1 MILKLNEIQKTIIET
16 HMSKILEN
24 ISFLSKEP
32 FYEALTEII
41 ERHVSGTAGFKVC
54 YLQKDGKGKKINKIK
69 ISDLSKEEI
78 CGIEINYISCED
90 EIEETIQIVKE
101 KNETV
106 IFYKKRIENKV
117 QEIKAVNKSVGNNI
131 DINSETISPLFSFV
145 KKESQLCL
153 FKLKNKFGI
162 EFIKGKKAFETKSEM
177 DIMFL
182 LLVSAMI
189 KDKSYFA
196 LDLHKMIMEALKYD
210 FIMPTLIPEG
220 KAGKIKDA
228 KLELECFEKYG
239 SLLEFFEE
247 RTFRKITPKLRKLP
261 IFLIPMLSYI
271 DFYDEDN
278 FVLKWISENTEKF
291 CQIIVRT
298 GIMTFTKFD
307 LALCVSKA
315 GGLACAK
322 LDGIPFGMRAR
333 RINKSQ
339 MILFGLI
346 QGIGKRRI
354 LDIFEMA
361 AEIGCRNV
369 LKRILECK
377 DKEDLRRLHDKF
389 TEKMWE
395 KMTPESIQFNIDKKF
410 SSVIALLKEH
420 ENIEIIDNAKKLFE
434 EGKRMKNCVYSRK
447 RNIETGK
454 CIILSVKY
462 KNEFFTVEISEDLI
476 LNNKFCVS
484 ECRGYRNL
492 TNENSKAVEAMI
504 NRIINPENNLMPI
517 AN

>member
-24 ISFLSKEP
+24 ISFLSEEP
-32 FYEALTEII
+32 FYEALIEII
-41 ERHVSGTAGFKVC
+41 ERHVSGIAGFKIC
-54 YLQKDGKGKKINKIK
+54 YLQKDKKGKRINKIG
-69 ISDLSKEEI
+69 ISDLSQREI
-78 CGIEINYISCED
+78 CGIEMNYISRED
-90 EIEETIQIVKE
+90 EIEEIIQIVKE
-101 KNETV
+101 KSETV
-106 IFYKKRIENKV
+106 IFYKKRIENKA
-117 QEIKAVNKSVGNNI
+117 QEIKAVNKSVGNNV
-131 DINSETISPLFSFV
+131 DVNSEPISPLFSFV
-145 KKESQLCL
+145 KKENQLCL

-162 EFIKGKKAFETKSEM
+162 EFLKGKKVFETKSEM

-196 LDLHKMIMEALKYD
+196 LDLQKMIMEALKYD

-220 KAGKIKDA
+220 KAGEIKET

-239 SLLEFFEE
+239 SLLEFIKKRSFV
-247 RTFRKITPKLRKLP
+247 KITPKLRKLP

-361 AEIGCRNV
+361 SEIGCRNV

-377 DKEDLRRLHDKF
+377 EKEDLQKLHDKF
-389 TEKMWE
+389 TEKMLK
-395 KMTPESIQFNIDKKF
+395 KMTPESTQLNIDKKF

-420 ENIEIIDNAKKLFE
+420 KNIEIIDNAKRLFE
-434 EGKRMKNCVYSRK
+434 EGSRMKNCVYSKR

-462 KNEFFTVEISEDLI
+462 KNEFFTVEISEDLVLI
-476 LNNKFCVS
+476 NKFCIS

-492 TNENSKAVEAMI
+492 INENSKVVEVMI
-504 NRIINPENNLMPI
+504 NRIINPESDFMPI
-517 AN
+517 PN

>member
-1 MILKLNEIQKTIIET
+1 M
-16 HMSKILEN
+16 
-24 ISFLSKEP
+24 
-32 FYEALTEII
+32 
-41 ERHVSGTAGFKVC
+41 
-54 YLQKDGKGKKINKIK
+54 
-69 ISDLSKEEI
+69 
-78 CGIEINYISCED
+78 NYISRED

-145 KKESQLCL
+145 KKENQLCL

-210 FIMPTLIPEG
+210 FIMPLLIPEG
-220 KAGKIKDA
+220 KPGKIKDA

-261 IFLIPMLSYI
+261 VFLVPMLSYI

-278 FVLKWISENTEKF
+278 FALKWISENTEKF
-291 CQIIVRT
+291 CRNIVRT

-307 LALCVSKA
+307 LAICISKA
-315 GGLACAK
+315 EGLACK
-322 LDGIPFGMRAR
+322 KIDEVPFGMRAR
-333 RINKSQ
+333 RITKSQ

-354 LDIFEMA
+354 LDIFEME

-369 LKRILECK
+369 LKRVLECK
-377 DKEDLRRLHDKF
+377 DKEDLQKLHDKF
-389 TEKMWE
+389 TEKMLK
-395 KMTPESIQFNIDKKF
+395 KMTPEDTQLNIDKKF
-410 SSVIALLKEH
+410 NPVITLLKAH
-420 ENIEIIDNAKKLFE
+420 KNIEVIDNAKKLFE
-434 EGKRMKNCVYSRK
+434 EGSRMKNCVYSRRK
-447 RNIETGK
+447 NIESGK

-462 KNEFFTVEISEDLI
+462 SNEFFTVEISEDLI
-476 LNNKFCVS
+476 LINKFCIS
-484 ECRGYRNL
+484 ECRGYRNSV
-492 TNENSKAVEAMI
+492 NENSKTVETMI
-504 NRIINPENNLMPI
+504 NEIINPENSMAI

>member
-1 MILKLNEIQKTIIET
+1 MILKLSEIQKTIIET

-24 ISFLSKEP
+24 INFLSEEP
-32 FYEALTEII
+32 FYEALAEII
-41 ERHVSGTAGFKVC
+41 ERHVSGIAGFKIC
-54 YLQKDGKGKKINKIK
+54 YLQKDEKGKKINRIG
-69 ISDLSKEEI
+69 ISDLSQKEI
-78 CGIEINYISCED
+78 CGIEMNYISRED

-106 IFYKKRIENKV
+106 IFYKKRIENKI
-117 QEIKAVNKSVGNNI
+117 QEIKAVNKSVENNI
-131 DINSETISPLFSFV
+131 DINSETISPLFSFM
-145 KKESQLCL
+145 KKENQLCL
-153 FKLKNKFGI
+153 FKLKNKFGV
-162 EFIKGKKAFETKSEM
+162 EFMKGKKAFETKSEM

-182 LLVSAMI
+182 LLFSAMI
-189 KDKSYFA
+189 KEKSYFA
-196 LDLHKMIMEALKYD
+196 LDLQKMIREALKYD
-210 FIMPTLIPEG
+210 FIVPILIPEG
-220 KAGKIKDA
+220 KAGEIKNA

-239 SLLEFFEE
+239 SLLEFIEKRSFV
-247 RTFRKITPKLRKLP
+247 KITPKLRKLP

-291 CQIIVRT
+291 CQTIIKT
-298 GIMTFTKFD
+298 GIMTFTKFE
-307 LALCVSKA
+307 LAICISRA
-315 GGLACAK
+315 EGLAYEK
-322 LDGIPFGMRAR
+322 ISGVPFGMRAR

-339 MILFGLI
+339 MILFGII
-346 QGIGKRRI
+346 QGIEKRRI

-377 DKEDLRRLHDKF
+377 EKKDLQKLHDKF
-389 TEKMWE
+389 TEKMLK

-410 SSVIALLKEH
+410 SSVITLLKKH
-420 ENIEIIDNAKKLFE
+420 KNIEIIDNAKRLFE
-434 EGKRMKNCVYSRK
+434 EGSRMKNCVYSKR

-462 KNEFFTVEISEDLI
+462 KNEFFTVEISEDLVLI
-476 LNNKFCVS
+476 NKFCVS

-492 TNENSKAVEAMI
+492 SNENSKVVEVMI
-504 NRIINPENNLMPI
+504 NRIINPESNLIPI

>member
-1 MILKLNEIQKTIIET
+1 M
-16 HMSKILEN
+16 
-24 ISFLSKEP
+24 
-32 FYEALTEII
+32 
-41 ERHVSGTAGFKVC
+41 
-54 YLQKDGKGKKINKIK
+54 
-69 ISDLSKEEI
+69 
-78 CGIEINYISCED
+78 
-90 EIEETIQIVKE
+90 
-101 KNETV
+101 
-106 IFYKKRIENKV
+106 
-117 QEIKAVNKSVGNNI
+117 QEIKAVNKSVENNFNV
-131 DINSETISPLFSFV
+131 NSETISPLFSFL
-145 KKESQLCL
+145 KKENQLCL

-210 FIMPTLIPEG
+210 FIMPLLIPEG
-220 KAGKIKDA
+220 KPGKIKDA

-239 SLLEFFEE
+239 SFMEFVEK
-247 RTFRKITPKLRKLP
+247 RCFRKVTPKLRKLP
-261 IFLIPMLSYI
+261 VFLIPMLSYI
-271 DFYDEDN
+271 EFYDEDN
-278 FVLKWISENTEKF
+278 FALKWILENTEKF
-291 CQIIVRT
+291 CQSIVRT

-315 GGLACAK
+315 GGLVCAK

-369 LKRILECK
+369 LKRVLECK
-377 DKEDLRRLHDKF
+377 NKEDLQKLHDKF
-389 TEKMWE
+389 TEKMLK
-395 KMTPESIQFNIDKKF
+395 KMTPEDTQLNIDKKF
-410 SSVIALLKEH
+410 NPVITLLKAH
-420 ENIEIIDNAKKLFE
+420 KNIEVIDNAKRLFE
-434 EGKRMKNCVYSRK
+434 EGSRMKNCVYSRRK
-447 RNIETGK
+447 NIESGK

-462 KNEFFTVEISEDLI
+462 SNELFTVEISEDLI
-476 LNNKFCVS
+476 LINKFCIS
-484 ECRGYRNL
+484 ECRGYRNSV
-492 TNENSKAVEAMI
+492 NENSKTVETMI
-504 NRIINPENNLMPI
+504 NEIINPENSMAI

>member
-41 ERHVSGTAGFKVC
+41 ERHVSGTAGFKIC
-54 YLQKDGKGKKINKIK
+54 YLQKDKKEKRINKIA
-69 ISDLSKEEI
+69 ISDLSQKEI
-78 CGIEINYISCED
+78 CGIEMNYISLED
-90 EIEETIQIVKE
+90 EIEETIQVVKKKE
-101 KNETV
+101 ETV
-106 IFYKKRIENKV
+106 IFYKKQIENKV
-117 QEIKAVNKSVGNNI
+117 QEIKAVNKSVENNFNV
-131 DINSETISPLFSFV
+131 NSETISPLFSFL
-145 KKESQLCL
+145 KKENQLCL

-162 EFIKGKKAFETKSEM
+162 EFLKGKKVFETKSEM

-196 LDLHKMIMEALKYD
+196 LDLQKMIREALKYD
-210 FIMPTLIPEG
+210 FIMPLLIPEG
-220 KAGKIKDA
+220 KPGKIKDA

-307 LALCVSKA
+307 LAICISKA
-315 GGLACAK
+315 EGLAFK
-322 LDGIPFGMRAR
+322 KIDGVPFGMRAR
-333 RINKSQ
+333 RVSKADI
-339 MILFGLI
+339 ILFGIL
-346 QGIGKRRI
+346 QATGKRML

-361 AEIGCRNV
+361 DETGCRNI
-369 LKRILECK
+369 LKRTLECK
-377 DKEDLRRLHDKF
+377 DKEDLRKLHDKF
-389 TEKMWE
+389 TEKIWK
-395 KMTPESIQFNIDKKF
+395 KMTPEDTQLNIDKKF
-410 SSVIALLKEH
+410 NPAIALLKEH
-420 ENIEIIDNAKKLFE
+420 KNIEIIDNAKRLFK
-434 EGKRMKNCVYSRK
+434 EGNRMKNCVYSRK
-447 RNIETGK
+447 KNIESGK

-462 KNEFFTVEISEDLI
+462 RNEFFTVEIEEG
-476 LNNKFCVS
+476 FRVS

-492 TNENSKAVEAMI
+492 TNENSKAVEAI
-504 NRIINPENNLMPI
+504 VNEIINPENNLMPI

>member
-24 ISFLSKEP
+24 ISFLSEEP
-32 FYEALTEII
+32 FYEALIEII
-41 ERHVSGTAGFKVC
+41 ERHVSGIAGFKIC
-54 YLQKDGKGKKINKIK
+54 YLQKDKKGKRINKIG
-69 ISDLSKEEI
+69 ISDLSQREI
-78 CGIEINYISCED
+78 CGIEMNYISRED
-90 EIEETIQIVKE
+90 EIEEIIQIVKE
-101 KNETV
+101 KSETV
-106 IFYKKRIENKV
+106 IFYKKRIENKA

-145 KKESQLCL
+145 KKENQLCL

-210 FIMPTLIPEG
+210 FIMPLLIPEG
-220 KAGKIKDA
+220 KPGKIKDA

-239 SLLEFFEE
+239 SFMEFVEK
-247 RTFRKITPKLRKLP
+247 RCFRKVTPKLRKLP
-261 IFLIPMLSYI
+261 VFLIPMLSYI
-271 DFYDEDN
+271 EFYDEDN
-278 FVLKWISENTEKF
+278 FALKWILKNTEKF
-291 CQIIVRT
+291 CRTVVRT

-307 LALCVSKA
+307 LAICISKA
-315 GGLACAK
+315 EGLAFK
-322 LDGIPFGMRAR
+322 KIDGVPFGMRAR
-333 RINKSQ
+333 RVSKADI
-339 MILFGLI
+339 ILFGIL
-346 QGIGKRRI
+346 QATGKRML

-361 AEIGCRNV
+361 DETGCRNI
-369 LKRILECK
+369 LKRTLECK
-377 DKEDLRRLHDKF
+377 DKEDLRKLHDKF
-389 TEKMWE
+389 TEKIWK
-395 KMTPESIQFNIDKKF
+395 KMTPEDTQLNIDKKF
-410 SSVIALLKEH
+410 NPAIALLKEH
-420 ENIEIIDNAKKLFE
+420 KNIEIIDNAKRLFK
-434 EGKRMKNCVYSRK
+434 EGNRMKNCVYSRK
-447 RNIETGK
+447 KNIESGK

-462 KNEFFTVEISEDLI
+462 KNEFFTVEISEDLVLI
-476 LNNKFCVS
+476 NKFCVS

-492 TNENSKAVEAMI
+492 INENSKAVEAMI
-504 NRIINPENNLMPI
+504 NRIINPESNLMPV

>member
-131 DINSETISPLFSFV
+131 DVNSETISPLFSFM
-145 KKESQLCL
+145 KKENQLCL

-210 FIMPTLIPEG
+210 FIMPLLIPEG
-220 KAGKIKDA
+220 KPGKIKDA

-239 SLLEFFEE
+239 SFMEFVEK
-247 RTFRKITPKLRKLP
+247 RCFRKVTPKLRKLP
-261 IFLIPMLSYI
+261 VFLIPMLSYI
-271 DFYDEDN
+271 EFYDEDN
-278 FVLKWISENTEKF
+278 FALKWILKNTEKF
-291 CQIIVRT
+291 CRTVVRT

-307 LALCVSKA
+307 LAICISKA
-315 GGLACAK
+315 EGLAFK
-322 LDGIPFGMRAR
+322 KIDGVPFGMRAR
-333 RINKSQ
+333 RVSKADI
-339 MILFGLI
+339 ILFGIL
-346 QGIGKRRI
+346 QATGKRML

-361 AEIGCRNV
+361 DETGCRNI
-369 LKRILECK
+369 LKRTLECK
-377 DKEDLRRLHDKF
+377 DKEDLRKLHDKF
-389 TEKMWE
+389 TEKIWK
-395 KMTPESIQFNIDKKF
+395 KMTPEDTQLNIDKKF
-410 SSVIALLKEH
+410 NPAIALLKEH
-420 ENIEIIDNAKKLFE
+420 KNIEVIDNAKRLFE
-434 EGKRMKNCVYSRK
+434 EGSRMKNCVYSRK
-447 RNIETGK
+447 KNIESGK

-462 KNEFFTVEISEDLI
+462 SNELFTVEISEDLI
-476 LNNKFCVS
+476 LINKFCIS
-484 ECRGYRNL
+484 ECRGYRNSV
-492 TNENSKAVEAMI
+492 NENSKTVEAMI
-504 NRIINPENNLMPI
+504 NEIINPENSMAI